1 LKLTE
6 LTFGSLLAY
15 CPNDYSERGNHAR
28 MWMARIKNDYF
39 VTEIERQK
47 TILTSDFIAAKIK
60 QNLDQL
66 AFKHFFGQNVA
77 LVPIPRSS
85 LITNDTL
92 WVPDRLAQALQKSG
106 LGTRQCLLTRV
117 RTVNRSSQSAPKD
130 RPSPNEHYNSL
141 SAKKELEI
149 PEQIVLVDDV
159 ITRGHTMMGAAW
171 RIQDI
176 YPNTPIF
183 GFAAMRAIHN
193 IALFKNWY
201 DPVVGTVNYRLQ
213 EGDCIRS
220 P

>member
-15 CPNDYSERGNHAR
+15 CPNDYSERGIHAR

-39 VTEIERQK
+39 VTEIGGQK
-47 TILTSDFIAAKIK
+47 PILTSDFIAAQIK
-60 QNLDQL
+60 QDLDQL

-77 LVPIPRSS
+77 LVPIPSSS

-106 LGTRQCLLTRV
+106 LGTRQRLLN
-117 RTVNRSSQSAPKD
+117 RTIPVNRSSKSAPKD

-141 SAKKELEI
+141 YAKKALEI
-149 PEQIVLVDDV
+149 PEQIVLVDDI

-171 RIQDI
+171 RIQEI
-176 YPNTPIF
+176 YPDKPIF
-183 GFAAMRAIHN
+183 GFAAMRAVHN
-193 IALFKNWY
+193 SVEFESWY
-201 DPVVGTVNYRLQ
+201 HPVVGTVSYRP
-213 EGDCIRS
+213 EERDCIRR